1 MKKFFFSILIMICT
15 IANVNAQ
22 DSASNAHKW
31 SFLVE
36 PYLMFPSMSGTTG
49 IGTLPPVDVNVNSN
63 QIFSNLKFGAMLFFE
78 ARKGDWAFNS
88 DLLYMSLGQDVKTG
102 TVINSGNIAAKQ
114 LGWEVAGLLQI
125 TPWLELGPALML
137 NSVKM
142 DVDITVN
149 NIGGGTTARSNG
161 LSQTWGDV
169 LLVARIKSKEGEK
182 FMYQLRGD
190 IGGGFGAS
198 KNSVWQVQAYAG
210 YRFSKLF
217 QLTGG
222 YRIIGLD
229 YEKGTGSDYFLFD
242 MNTSGPV
249 IRFGFNL

>member
-1 MKKFFFSILIMICT
+1 MKKVFFFTMILVLT
-15 IANVNAQ
+15 ISCVNAQ
-22 DSASNAHKW
+22 DSTMDKHKW
-31 SFLVE
+31 TFLIE
-36 PYLMFPSMSGTTG
+36 PYLMFPSMNGTTG
-49 IGTLPPVDVNVNSN
+49 IGNLPAVDVDVNSN

-102 TVINSGNIAAKQ
+102 TVINSGDIGAKQ

-161 LSQTWGDV
+161 LSQTWGDL
-169 LLVARIKSKEGEK
+169 LLVARIKSKEGKK
-182 FMYQLRGD
+182 FLYQLRGD
-190 IGGGFGAS
+190 VGGGFGAS
-198 KNSVWQVQAYAG
+198 KNAVWQVQAYAG

-222 YRIIGLD
+222 YRVISLD
-229 YEKGTGSDYFLFD
+229 YEKGTGKDYFLFD
-242 MNTSGPV
+242 VNTSGPV

>member
-1 MKKFFFSILIMICT
+1 MKKLFLSTLILTLI
-15 IANVNAQ
+15 IANVRAQ
-22 DSASNAHKW
+22 DSAVDKHKW
-31 SFLVE
+31 SFLIE

-49 IGTLPPVDVNVNSN
+49 IGPLPSVDVDADAD
-63 QIFSNLKFGAMLFFE
+63 QIFSHLKFGAMLFLE

-88 DLLYMSLGQDVKTG
+88 DLLYMSLGQDAKTG
-102 TVINSGNIAAKQ
+102 TIINSGDVNAKQ

-142 DVDITVN
+142 DVNIKVN
-149 NIGGGTTARSNG
+149 NIGGGTTDRSNG

-169 LLVARIKSKEGEK
+169 LLVARIKNNEGKK
-182 FMYQLRGD
+182 FVYQFRGD
-190 IGGGFGAS
+190 VGGGFGAS
-198 KNSVWQVQAYAG
+198 KNAVWQIQAYAG

-222 YRIIGLD
+222 YRIISLD
-229 YEKGTGSDYFLFD
+229 YENGTGMDHFLYD
-242 MNTSGPV
+242 MNLSGPV